1 MKVES
6 LVGYIFLIVVM
17 FNLVF
22 LSVILYVAYQ
32 FISKLWQE
40 NLIGDQKMLLSA
52 AEAVKQYRIL
62 ERRWIL
68 LEKAEQKLNDLV
80 IALSLEAFKEYA
92 NETVNRVNN
101 NA

>member
-1 MKVES
+1 
-6 LVGYIFLIVVM
+6 
-17 FNLVF
+17 
-22 LSVILYVAYQ
+22 
-32 FISKLWQE
+32 
-40 NLIGDQKMLLSA
+40 MLLSA

>member
-32 FISKLWQE
+32 FISKLW
-40 NLIGDQKMLLSA
+40 
-52 AEAVKQYRIL
+52 
-62 ERRWIL
+62 
-68 LEKAEQKLNDLV
+68 
-80 IALSLEAFKEYA
+80 
-92 NETVNRVNN
+92 
-101 NA
+101 